1 VNSNISYKAIKGTV
15 DDVLI
20 QDFIK
25 KAINENWADTIKDIN
40 FSEVFKNYRRMNVED
55 SSFV

>member
-20 QDFIK
+20 KDFIK
-25 KAINENWADTIKDIN
+25 KAINENWADTIKDTN